1 MARHHLYTD
10 RRLVSVHPEV
20 AWAVLTDHDQM
31 AEWMPARKVVLEVP
45 GSPDRDGVGAIRAVH
60 SFGTVIRERI
70 TTFDAPTTLRYELVS
85 GLPFR
90 DYAGQITVEPQAAG
104 ARISTEISF
113 RTIVPGSQFFV
124 AIAIRV
130 TSARAA
136 RAANRRAC

>member
-1 MARHHLYTD
+1 MPFIRSE
-10 RRLVSVHPEV
+10 RVS
-20 AWAVLTDHDQM
+20 
-31 AEWMPARKVVLEVP
+31 
-45 GSPDRDGVGAIRAVH
+45 GSGLSR
-60 SFGTVIRERI
+60 ST
-70 TTFDAPTTLRYELVS
+70 S

>member
-1 MARHHLYTD
+1 MARHYLYTD
-10 RRLVSVHPEV
+10 RRLVSVRPEV
-20 AWAVLTDHDQM
+20 AWTVLTDHDRM

-45 GSPDRDGVGAIRAVH
+45 GGPDRHGVGAIRAVH

-90 DYAGQITVEPQAAG
+90 DYAGQITVEPQAG
-104 ARISTEISF
+104 GSRISTEISF
-113 RTIVPGSQFFV
+113 RTIVPGTQFLV

-136 RAANRRAC
+136 RAANRPAS